1 MEELLEK
8 KEYLSSLYDIYK
20 SLLTEKQRTY
30 FEDYY
35 FLDLSLSEIADN
47 QSVSRNAVFDSLK
60 NISSLL
66 NEYENKLQI
75 YKRQIKLDAI
85 IDKHLN
91 SEIQEVKELIEE
103 IKEME

>member
-47 QSVSRNAVFDSLK
+47 QNVSRNAVFDSLK